1 MSRAALLNVV
11 VLVLIPTLAGA
22 QWVNTR
28 LPGVPRLPN
37 GAPNLAAPVPH
48 TADGTPD
55 LSGVWASVADRT
67 DVPLDSTPIP
77 RSRAG
82 SDIALGIP
90 GGAPETAW
98 AKEVHAQRRQSRA
111 IPTERC
117 LPSGIPPDM
126 LRPSLPFKIVQA
138 RGVTVILLEEFV
150 NWRQILTDGRSLPPP
165 TQPAW
170 YGYSIGR
177 WNGDAFVV
185 TTAGFN
191 DQTWLD
197 GSGLPHSE
205 ELRLTERFRR
215 LDYGHMEIDYTF
227 EDPKAFTRP
236 WSTTVK
242 FELQVDTDLMDHQ
255 CENQKWSG
263 ANR

>member
-1 MSRAALLNVV
+1 
-11 VLVLIPTLAGA
+11 
-22 QWVNTR
+22 
-28 LPGVPRLPN
+28 
-37 GAPNLAAPVPH
+37 
-48 TADGTPD
+48 
-55 LSGVWASVADRT
+55 
-67 DVPLDSTPIP
+67 
-77 RSRAG
+77 
-82 SDIALGIP
+82 
-90 GGAPETAW
+90 
-98 AKEVHAQRRQSRA
+98 
-111 IPTERC
+111 
-117 LPSGIPPDM
+117 M

-150 NWRQILTDGRSLPPP
+150 NWRQILTDGRSLPPA

-227 EDPKAFTRP
+227 EDSKAFTRP

-263 ANR
+263 AK